1 MCIPMWLRCEPKL
14 VWLWMWG
21 LGIVN
26 FLGLV
31 LLDQIISFFPISRRS
46 YLLNILCKAINLIF
60 IFFNNF
66 DLH

>member
-31 LLDQIISFFPISRRS
+31 LLDQIISFFQ
-46 YLLNILCKAINLIF
+46 YLEG
-60 IFFNNF
+60 
-66 DLH
+66 HTR